1 MRWLTYDPSA
11 DLESPEQKA
20 ITATAADDIWT
31 PEQMST
37 FLDHVAAHRLGG
49 CFGLTLLGLRR
60 EEVGGLRWSDVALES
75 GTLRIRQARVDV
87 NGRDTIVAT
96 KTERSARDLPL
107 PPREL
112 AMLKAM
118 RTAHL
123 RERLAVGRPLVDADL
138 LLSRVDGTWLPVR
151 DTPAS
156 SPLSARRQGSRQS
169 RSASCGT
176 RISPG
181 CARRVSPPMW
191 SLPGMATPNA

>member
-11 DLESPEQKA
+11 DLKSPEQKA
-20 ITATAADDIWT
+20 ITATAAGDIWT
-31 PEQMST
+31 PEQTST

-60 EEVGGLRWSDVALES
+60 EEVGGLRWSDVALEA
-75 GTLRIRQARVDV
+75 GTLRIRQGPVDV

-96 KTERSARDLPL
+96 KTERRFAN
-107 PPREL
+107 
-112 AMLKAM
+112 
-118 RTAHL
+118 
-123 RERLAVGRPLVDADL
+123 
-138 LLSRVDGTWLPVR
+138 
-151 DTPAS
+151 TPAS
-156 SPLSARRQGSRQS
+156 SPPSGRLQGSRQS